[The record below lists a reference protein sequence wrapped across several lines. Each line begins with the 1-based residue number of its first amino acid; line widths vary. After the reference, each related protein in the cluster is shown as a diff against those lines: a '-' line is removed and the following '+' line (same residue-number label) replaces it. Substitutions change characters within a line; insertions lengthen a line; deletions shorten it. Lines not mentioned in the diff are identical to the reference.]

1 MASEFCRSLF
11 KGSFCALFLWVHV
24 SCTGSDSIS
33 VEFASGFIPADEIR
47 DQRRSP
53 DYYYLKL
60 PEDQSVDTSRS
71 IQNFS
76 FANLLETEL
85 QVDLKL
91 YDLRNVS
98 DRQLAEY
105 KAQNLL
111 HLLLTHEP
119 VNATVIL
126 RNIRENRPVFLG
138 KTDRHGRLRTKL
150 ALQPAFDNCVL
161 EIIRS
166 GAASRTMP
174 IESATQFSSLNRT
187 LALVQT
193 NTTAESEIYPD
204 SDGDFIPDV
213 YDAFPNDPLRA
224 FQYDVPV
231 IRFLTVAF
239 EDNFPALGAGDF
251 NDFIARYFVT
261 KTTNAENRIVEIQGI
276 AEAVARVAGYD
287 HRFGIIIN
295 FPGNTAQVTL
305 EYKNHAG
312 VTTSTTAYTAVDNA
326 NLVVFERTKQ
336 AFTRLNGGSGVDN
349 GYNDRPR
356 SNGHSTSFKLSFAEP
371 ADPASVDEAPFDP
384 YIFVHNTGYDIH
396 LMGKPAFTNSNNPTG
411 SSFRDAN
418 GYPRGLLVPV
428 DWAHPIESNFI
439 ENAYPRFLIWRTS
452 FGMTDTDWYLT
463 RLNNLVVMQ
472 DFFASSQIRNE
483 YLGQAM
489 LGSDALIVDIKTTGE
504 IRYLSSAAPQ
514 YVYNGR
520 YTYNGAARQLH
531 IDFTTVD
538 QISANC
544 STAPCALIAS
554 LPAAL
559 FNINPALRDVKING
573 LVDNTLS
580 ATLTQTNTPLSF
592 TRRQGFG
599 PYDE

>member
-1 MASEFCRSLF
+1 MAFRWFACLAFFVLLS
-11 KGSFCALFLWVHV
+11 V
-24 SCTGSDSIS
+24 SCKGAAGLSVQDAEILLPPDSNN
-33 VEFASGFIPADEIR
+33 
-47 DQRRSP
+47 DQRRQP
-53 DYYYLKL
+53 EYYYLKL
-60 PEDQSVDTSRS
+60 PEDTSTDTSRS
-71 IQNFS
+71 LQNFS
-76 FANLLETEL
+76 FANFLETDL
-85 QVDLKL
+85 NLDLKL
-91 YDLRNVS
+91 YDVRGLT
-98 DRQLAEY
+98 DKQLAEY
-105 KAQNLL
+105 QRRGAQ
-111 HLLLTHEP
+111 HELVSHES
-119 VNATVIL
+119 VNATIVVKSNREKRPIFVGKSDAQGKL
-126 RNIRENRPVFLG
+126 RA
-138 KTDRHGRLRTKL
+138 KL
-150 ALQPAFDNCVL
+150 MLQPAFDNCTL
-161 EIIRS
+161 EIIRPQ
-166 GAASRTMP
+166 AAKKSYQIERVTEFSSVSRT
-174 IESATQFSSLNRT
+174 ISL
-187 LALVQT
+187 VET
-193 NTTAESEIYPD
+193 NATAESEIYAD

-213 YDAFPNDPLRA
+213 YDAFPNDALRA

-239 EDNFPALGAGDF
+239 EDNFPALGDGDF

-261 KTTNAENRIVEIQGI
+261 KITNAENRIIEIQGV

-295 FPGNTAQVTL
+295 FPGNTAQVAL
-305 EYKNHAG
+305 EYKNHMG
-312 VTTSTTAYTAVDNA
+312 MTTSSTVYSAVDKA

-356 SNGHSTSFKLSFAEP
+356 SNGHSTSFKLTFAIP

-396 LMGKPAFTNSNNPTG
+396 LMGKPALTNTNNPQG

-418 GYPRGLLVPV
+418 GYPRALLVPV
-428 DWAHPIESNFI
+428 DWAHPIEATFI
-439 ENAYPRFLIWRTS
+439 ENAYPHFLPWRTS

-463 RLNNLVVMQ
+463 RIDSLVVLQ
-472 DFFASSQIRNE
+472 DFFAASQIRNE

-489 LGSDALIVDIKTTGE
+489 LGSDALIVDIKTNGE

-514 YVYNGR
+514 YVYNGS
-520 YTYNGAARQLH
+520 YTYNAVARELH

-538 QISANC
+538 QINPNC
-544 STAPCALIAS
+544 IVTPCDVIQS
-554 LPAAL
+554 FPAAS
-559 FNINPALRDVKING
+559 FSINPALRDVKING
-573 LVDNTLS
+573 VVDNTLS